1 MERCG
6 GCGVDPA
13 TETLTLVGTS
23 MLPVGTI
30 APIPTR
36 CYYAIAVCERCRDVY
51 RLIVATLADELR
63 PAPGPPAN

>member
-6 GCGVDPA
+6 GCGVDLA
-13 TETLTLVGTS
+13 TETLSLVGIR
-23 MLPVGTI
+23 MLPDGTI

-36 CYYAIAVCERCRDVY
+36 YYAIAVCERCRDVY
-51 RLIVATLADELR
+51 RLIVSTLAEELR